1 MRRWEWQREDY
12 KEMGRWVN
20 CRGNIF
26 PFLGMVMA
34 MLAQS
39 GSMVVIKV
47 AMTDGIN
54 KYVMVVY
61 SLALSTILLLPFAL
75 FLHRSE
81 RPPLTFSALCSF
93 FLLAFFGSSGQI
105 MAYVGIDLSSPTLAS
120 AMLNLIPAFTFI
132 LALIFRMEEV
142 HWKHSSSQAKFLGTI
157 VSIAGAF
164 VVILYKGPP
173 IFKTHLSNSSNK
185 FLFSQQLNWILGGM
199 FCAGDSIVCSLWYIY
214 QASVAYKY
222 PAVTTIVFFQLLFS
236 TIQCGVFALIVVQD
250 QTEWEL
256 KLDIGLIGIV
266 YQAIAATLIRYI
278 LCTWCVLKAGPLFCS
293 MFKPVAIIFSV
304 FMGAIFL
311 GDDLSLGSLIGAV
324 IIVIGFYAV
333 LWGKSIEDNKIEK
346 GVENLESSCHNVPL
360 LQNRT

>member
-1 MRRWEWQREDY
+1 
-12 KEMGRWVN
+12 MGRWVN

-236 TIQCGVFALIVVQD
+236 TIQCGVFALIVVQI
-250 QTEWEL
+250 
-256 KLDIGLIGIV
+256 K
-266 YQAIAATLIRYI
+266 R
-278 LCTWCVLKAGPLFCS
+278 
-293 MFKPVAIIFSV
+293 
-304 FMGAIFL
+304 MGAEVRYWVDWHCISGNCCNIDTL
-311 GDDLSLGSLIGAV
+311 HLMHV
-324 IIVIGFYAV
+324 VR
-333 LWGKSIEDNKIEK
+333 
-346 GVENLESSCHNVPL
+346 P
-360 LQNRT
+360 

>member
-1 MRRWEWQREDY
+1 
-12 KEMGRWVN
+12 MGRWVN

-132 LALIFRMEEV
+132 LALIFRKKEEGD
-142 HWKHSSSQAKFLGTI
+142 KKT
-157 VSIAGAF
+157 
-164 VVILYKGPP
+164 
-173 IFKTHLSNSSNK
+173 FKE
-185 FLFSQQLNWILGGM
+185 
-199 FCAGDSIVCSLWYIY
+199 V
-214 QASVAYKY
+214 ASVAYKY

>member
-1 MRRWEWQREDY
+1 
-12 KEMGRWVN
+12 MGRWVN

-132 LALIFRMEEV
+132 LALIFRMEE
-142 HWKHSSSQAKFLGTI
+142 
-157 VSIAGAF
+157 
-164 VVILYKGPP
+164 
-173 IFKTHLSNSSNK
+173 
-185 FLFSQQLNWILGGM
+185 
-199 FCAGDSIVCSLWYIY
+199 
-214 QASVAYKY
+214 ASVAYKY